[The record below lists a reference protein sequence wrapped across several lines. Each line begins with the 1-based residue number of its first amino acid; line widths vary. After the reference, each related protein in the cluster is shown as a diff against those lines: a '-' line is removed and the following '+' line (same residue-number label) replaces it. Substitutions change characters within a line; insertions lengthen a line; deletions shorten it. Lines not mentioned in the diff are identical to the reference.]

1 METGEIIDMARKV
14 ATLSQGEVDFFEG
27 SVRSIRAERAL
38 AEEERSAALRALS
51 DYAAIDAVIER
62 TVEYPERWD
71 SAAVLE
77 ELRHAGFVREEPKA
91 KIEFVFTD
99 GHSIEVFGGKEG
111 IDLLRDHLL
120 KSDPGL
126 RYSKGA

>member
-38 AEEERSAALRALS
+38 AEEERIAALRALS
-51 DYAAIDAVIER
+51 DHAAIDAVIER

-91 KIEFVFTD
+91 KFEFVFTD
-99 GHSIEVFGGKEG
+99 GHASRSSAARRG
-111 IDLLRDHLL
+111 
-120 KSDPGL
+120 STC
-126 RYSKGA
+126 SGANS